1 VTKGLDPSVPMKD
14 SGVEW
19 LGEVPVH
26 WAVAQFRRYVSIAEG
41 QVNPEES
48 PYSEMVL
55 IAPNHVESATGR
67 LIAQETAAEQG
78 AESGKY
84 LCKKGNVIYSKI
96 RPALRKVCLAPVD
109 CLCSAD
115 MYPLK
120 SHSGL
125 VSEYLLW
132 YMLSEEFSTLAVLE
146 SERVAM
152 PKINRETLNPVAV
165 AVPPEGE
172 QIEIAAYLSMATEGS
187 DRLTTE
193 ATLAIDLLQ
202 ERRSALISAAVTGQ
216 IDVRGLA
223 LKDAL

>member
-1 VTKGLDPSVPMKD
+1 
-14 SGVEW
+14 
-19 LGEVPVH
+19 
-26 WAVAQFRRYVSIAEG
+26 
-41 QVNPEES
+41 
-48 PYSEMVL
+48 
-55 IAPNHVESATGR
+55 
-67 LIAQETAAEQG
+67 
-78 AESGKY
+78 
-84 LCKKGNVIYSKI
+84 
-96 RPALRKVCLAPVD
+96 
-109 CLCSAD
+109 
-115 MYPLK
+115 
-120 SHSGL
+120 
-125 VSEYLLW
+125 
-132 YMLSEEFSTLAVLE
+132 
-146 SERVAM
+146 M